1 MERITYHHTP
11 QSNVT
16 SVVWYS
22 MLIITTI
29 IWLLWRALRLPP
41 LQWPGAE
48 LQPEPHFYS
57 ELPEFR
63 LLSCLAIRHDIFSH
77 VIQFLQGE
85 YLAAAAILTSMLWWI
100 LNIQAPTSAKS
111 AFSLLKWTINGRS
124 NLMNLLISNLL
135 RIFLLNVT
143 LDKLEIDMLVRE
155 TFTNE
160 VLTTHP
166 NIYQCQDWTTLHI
179 WHSNI
184 QTAASQIVQ
193 FSVFGGGKFDWTRQ
207 SFPRC
212 VPAQVSSGLYPLS
225 TWRTWG
231 LTGAGDPH
239 HWSRTLCKM

>member
-1 MERITYHHTP
+1 MKIWYITYHDRP
-11 QSNVT
+11 QSKES

-22 MLIITTI
+22 MLLVTTLS
-29 IWLLWRALRLPP
+29 WYDVLYGCP
-41 LQWPGAE
+41 LQWPAAE

-143 LDKLEIDMLVRE
+143 LDKLEIEMLVRE

-212 VPAQVSSGLYPLS
+212 VPAQVSSGLYLLDGL
-225 TWRTWG
+225 TG